1 CKKVDNVGEHQAWK
15 KFRCKACGGVIVV
28 PGVAGASPAPPTK
41 PAARPVPVPPSQ
53 KRPAAAAA
61 ARPSDSDD
69 PFNNMDALLSLETS
83 GTVQEAPPMDVAPPS
98 RGAGRRSAAASA
110 GELAP
115 APAPYRPP
123 QPAKPLQ
130 YAGTRRGG
138 KEIGRAHV

>member
-1 CKKVDNVGEHQAWK
+1 MFGTRRPNRVTFRRGSGFPHITRVDQGRHQMSLAAQCRDCKKVYNVGEHQAGK

-41 PAARPVPVPPSQ
+41 PATRPVPVPPSQ

-83 GTVQEAPPMDVAPPS
+83 GT
-98 RGAGRRSAAASA
+98 
-110 GELAP
+110 
-115 APAPYRPP
+115 
-123 QPAKPLQ
+123 
-130 YAGTRRGG
+130 
-138 KEIGRAHV
+138 